1 VITANQITLIRLF
14 LTFPFIFLLVS
25 SWGFENRIYIA
36 LIFLVLSATDF
47 LDGFIA
53 RKKNQ
58 ISQIG
63 KFLDPLADKILVCSV
78 LLALLKINIISLWP
92 AIIIVAREIIISSV
106 RGVSLVYA
114 PEILEARFLGKL
126 KTFFQICALFLAIS
140 QFYNHA
146 VILWFAAILSVISG
160 FDYLAK
166 VIGKIRQKV
175 V

>member
-14 LTFPFIFLLVS
+14 LTFPFILLLIS
-25 SWGFENRIYIA
+25 SWGLENRILIA

-53 RKKNQ
+53 RKKKQ

-92 AIIIVAREIIISSV
+92 ALIIVVRELIISSV
-106 RGVSLVYA
+106 RGLSFVYA
-114 PEILEARFLGKL
+114 PEILEARILGKL
-126 KTFFQICALFLAIS
+126 KTFFQICALFFAIGH
-140 QFYNHA
+140 FYNHG
-146 VILWFAAILSVISG
+146 VFLWFAAILSVVSG

-166 VIGKIRQKV
+166 VIEKIRQQV